1 MKYNSPKILKIK
13 YIQLYQDLLAGS
25 VVSESTTVESTGQEV
40 VDYDF
45 SDNEFNQEWY

>member
-13 YIQLYQDLLAGS
+13 YIQLYQDLLTGS
-25 VVSESTTVESTGQEV
+25 IVSENTTVESTGQEV